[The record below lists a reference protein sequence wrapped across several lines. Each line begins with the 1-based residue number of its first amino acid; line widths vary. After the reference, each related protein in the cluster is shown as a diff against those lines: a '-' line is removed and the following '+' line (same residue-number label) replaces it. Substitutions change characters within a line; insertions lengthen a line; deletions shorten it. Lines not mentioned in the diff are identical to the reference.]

1 MNARLPSGPCLCG
14 AKDCAS
20 CGPAQGYTIAD
31 PDDCDITAE
40 ELQIVSEMLDDAE
53 LAHNAGNDEDARRI
67 LREVIAA
74 LEEFAED

>member
-1 MNARLPSGPCLCG
+1 MQITDEFEGS
-14 AKDCAS
+14 D
-20 CGPAQGYTIAD
+20 
-31 PDDCDITAE
+31 DITAE
-40 ELQIVSEMLDDAE
+40 ELQIVREMLDDAE

>member
-1 MNARLPSGPCLCG
+1 MNARIPLGPCLCG
-14 AKDCAS
+14 ASDYPS
-20 CGPAQGYTIAD
+20 CCPAQGYTIAD
-31 PDDCDITAE
+31 PGDCDITAE
-40 ELQIVSEMLDDAE
+40 ELQIVREMLDDAE